1 MARRDS
7 GTAAS
12 EGSCSSKLL
21 MAVMLARH
29 AGKLKNCSSYVHKW
43 LTSGLRQPRGPSGK
57 TAGECKTRRT
67 RRPGTSSPAPGPN
80 AKGRKAAA
88 KVPPRLPDAGKSA
101 RAGWIRPKDERT
113 LERVPKGTRPAGGL
127 TAWQDC
133 FLHAS
138 PVAAGGLAPRQ
149 QPAPPG
155 RALAFWGPGCDGPD
169 AGDPTGREKRGA
181 FPPPGVTQA
190 QAPNRSIGSGHRPC
204 HSATLNPRQPG
215 PKVPGQRPPRPWRA
229 LCPRRAGRWLFVGL
243 GPSGLQGTVARG
255 RGKRDAFPV
264 PARTDDSTRTASM
277 AGAIA
282 PATAPH

>member
-1 MARRDS
+1 
-7 GTAAS
+7 
-12 EGSCSSKLL
+12 
-21 MAVMLARH
+21 MLARH

-101 RAGWIRPKDERT
+101 CAGWIRPKDERT

-181 FPPPGVTQA
+181 FPPPGVAQG
-190 QAPNRSIGSGHRPC
+190 QAPNRSIGRGHRPWP
-204 HSATLNPRQPG
+204 SATPGSGPAGG
-215 PKVPGQRPPRPWRA
+215 PKPPASARPAHGGRFAPAGPGAGFSLVSDLPVYRGPS
-229 LCPRRAGRWLFVGL
+229 RRGGGNAGRV
-243 GPSGLQGTVARG
+243 SGSRPE
-255 RGKRDAFPV
+255 R
-264 PARTDDSTRTASM
+264 
-277 AGAIA
+277 
-282 PATAPH
+282 